1 MPLMNLPAYLFTDVD
16 VRVGKRDFAETTM
29 NLAIMMTPGNANAR
43 EMSQNQ
49 STVED
54 ILLLK

>member
-1 MPLMNLPAYLFTDVD
+1 MNVPAYLFTDVD
-16 VRVGKRDFAETTM
+16 VWVGKRDFAETTM
-29 NLAIMMTPGNANAR
+29 NLAITVTPGNVNVR